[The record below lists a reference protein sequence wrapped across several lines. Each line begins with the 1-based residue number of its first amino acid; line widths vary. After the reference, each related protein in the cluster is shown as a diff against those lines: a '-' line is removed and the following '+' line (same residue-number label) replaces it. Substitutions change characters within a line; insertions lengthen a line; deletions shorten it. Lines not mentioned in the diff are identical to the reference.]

1 MLGRRLSRDF
11 EFCNLFQD
19 FFFHSNGVEGGLN
32 KGPIINWAEVKD
44 KPGDYKG
51 NLITGWFWGWRTECG
66 IGDTVCRFVST
77 VDVLSRAYGG
87 DGELVLRMM
96 KCKPPQVKDNTS
108 HCRMNKDSPASYQG
122 RQPGRDGRLWHY
134 IAREEAVKHSVNRTM
149 DWCPIAGYGEG
160 CLNLVRP
167 SVGSPPPKLR

>member
-1 MLGRRLSRDF
+1 MSRDF
-11 EFCNLFQD
+11 EFCNLFHTLQD
-19 FFFHSNGVEGGLN
+19 FFSHSNAVEGG
-32 KGPIINWAEVKD
+32 INW
-44 KPGDYKG
+44 PGVAARPKNYEG

-66 IGDTVCRFVST
+66 VGDTVCRFVST

-108 HCRMNKDSPASYQG
+108 HCRVNKDSPATYQG
-122 RQPGRDGRLWHY
+122 RQPKEGDGRLYHY
-134 IAREEAVKHSVNRTM
+134 IAREEAVKHSVNRAM

>member
-1 MLGRRLSRDF
+1 MLGRRLSKSSGF
-11 EFCNLFQD
+11 SNLFQD
-19 FFFHSNGVEGGLN
+19 FFSHSNAVE
-32 KGPIINWAEVKD
+32 KSFNWASVKENPLSY
-44 KPGDYKG
+44 KPEG
-51 NLITGWFWGWRTECG
+51 LITGWFWGWRTECG

-108 HCRMNKDSPASYQG
+108 HCRVNKDSPATYQG

-134 IAREEAVKHSVNRTM
+134 IAREEAVKHSVERAKE
-149 DWCPIAGYGEG
+149 WCGIAGYGKD
-160 CLNLVRP
+160 CSDIKIPRRIY
-167 SVGSPPPKLR
+167 PK

>member
-19 FFFHSNGVEGGLN
+19 FFSHSNAVEGGLN
-32 KGPIINWAEVKD
+32 KGPKIEWPNVAAR
-44 KPGDYKG
+44 PGDYKG

-66 IGDTVCRFVST
+66 IGDKVCGFVST

-96 KCKPPQVKDNTS
+96 KCKPIPDPDKS
-108 HCRMNKDSPASYQG
+108 HCRVNKDSPATYQG
-122 RQPGRDGRLWHY
+122 KQPKEGDGRLYHY
-134 IAREEAVKHSVNRTM
+134 IAREEAVKHSVERAKE
-149 DWCPIAGYGEG
+149 WCGIAGYGKD
-160 CLNLVRP
+160 CSDIKIPRRI
-167 SVGSPPPKLR
+167 SPK

>member
-11 EFCNLFQD
+11 EFCNLLQD
-19 FFFHSNGVEGGLN
+19 FFSHSNAVEGGRN
-32 KGPIINWAEVKD
+32 KGPSMQMIKWPNVAAAPKD
-44 KPGDYKG
+44 YEG

-96 KCKPPQVKDNTS
+96 KCKPASVDKETS
-108 HCRMNKDSPASYQG
+108 HCRVNKDSPASYQG
-122 RQPGRDGRLWHY
+122 RQPKEGDGRLYHY
-134 IAREEAVKHSVNRTM
+134 IAREEAVKHSVERAKE
-149 DWCPIAGYGEG
+149 WCGIAGYGND
-160 CLNLVRP
+160 CSDIKIRRRI
-167 SVGSPPPKLR
+167 SPK

>member
-1 MLGRRLSRDF
+1 M
-11 EFCNLFQD
+11 
-19 FFFHSNGVEGGLN
+19 EGGRN

-51 NLITGWFWGWRTECG
+51 NLITGWFWGWRPECG

-96 KCKPPQVKDNTS
+96 KCKPASVDNETS
-108 HCRMNKDSPASYQG
+108 HCRVNKYSPASYQG
-122 RQPGRDGRLWHY
+122 RQPKEGDGRLYHD
-134 IAREEAVKHSVNRTM
+134 IAREEVVKHSVERAKE
-149 DWCPIAGYGEG
+149 WCGIAGYGKD
-160 CLNLVRP
+160 CSDIKIRRRIY
-167 SVGSPPPKLR
+167 PK

>member
-1 MLGRRLSRDF
+1 MLGRRLSKGS

-19 FFFHSNGVEGGLN
+19 FFSHSNAVEGGRN

-51 NLITGWFWGWRTECG
+51 NLITGWFWGWRPECG

-96 KCKPPQVKDNTS
+96 KCKPASVDNETS
-108 HCRMNKDSPASYQG
+108 HCRVNKYSPASYQG
-122 RQPGRDGRLWHY
+122 RQPKEGDGRLYHD
-134 IAREEAVKHSVNRTM
+134 IAREEAVKHSVERAKE
-149 DWCPIAGYGEG
+149 WCGIAGYGKD
-160 CLNLVRP
+160 CSDIKIRRRIY
-167 SVGSPPPKLR
+167 PK

>member
-1 MLGRRLSRDF
+1 MIKWP
-11 EFCNLFQD
+11 
-19 FFFHSNGVEGGLN
+19 GVAAA
-32 KGPIINWAEVKD
+32 PKD
-44 KPGDYKG
+44 YEG
-51 NLITGWFWGWRTECG
+51 NLITGWFWGWRPECG

-96 KCKPPQVKDNTS
+96 KCKPASVDKETS
-108 HCRMNKDSPASYQG
+108 HCRVNKDSPASFKG
-122 RQPGRDGRLWHY
+122 RQPKEGDGRLHYY

>member
-11 EFCNLFQD
+11 GFSNLLQD
-19 FFFHSNGVEGGLN
+19 FFSHSNAVEGG
-32 KGPIINWAEVKD
+32 KYGGPIIKWPGVAANPKD
-44 KPGDYKG
+44 YEG

-96 KCKPPQVKDNTS
+96 KCKPAQVKDNTS
-108 HCRMNKDSPASYQG
+108 HCRVNKDSPATYQG

-134 IAREEAVKHSVNRTM
+134 IAREEAVKHSVERAK
-149 DWCPIAGYGEG
+149 DWCGIAGYGND
-160 CLNLVRP
+160 CSDIKIRRRIY
-167 SVGSPPPKLR
+167 PK